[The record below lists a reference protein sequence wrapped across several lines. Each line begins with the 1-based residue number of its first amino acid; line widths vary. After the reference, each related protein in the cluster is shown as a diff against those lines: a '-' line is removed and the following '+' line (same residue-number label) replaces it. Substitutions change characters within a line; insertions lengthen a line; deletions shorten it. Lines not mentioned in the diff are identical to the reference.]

1 MIIKWNKAST
11 QIYLKITTFFIT
23 LIGLLSHRLHLSQI
37 FKMINSKFA
46 SNTNF
51 AYCHIK
57 MGEGWL
63 TSERDGGPIWNAF
76 PDRRAESMPQSV
88 ARKYKRD
95 LNHVTEWNR
104 AATET
109 NERLKLNLIK
119 WNILKN
125 LIKFKFD
132 KSNILKNQSY
142 VTIHPPLKI
151 NIWNIFTKI
160 L

>member
-1 MIIKWNKAST
+1 
-11 QIYLKITTFFIT
+11 
-23 LIGLLSHRLHLSQI
+23 
-37 FKMINSKFA
+37 
-46 SNTNF
+46 
-51 AYCHIK
+51 

-95 LNHVTEWNR
+95 LDHVTEWNR

-109 NERLKLNLIK
+109 NERLKLNLINK
-119 WNILKN
+119 NILKN

-132 KSNILKNQSY
+132 KIKKKLKNQSY
-142 VTIHPPLKI
+142 VTRKSDIR
-151 NIWNIFTKI
+151 FSQYVRF
-160 L
+160 